1 MGARVNENPFA
12 QARILLCVSGGI
24 AAYKAAAL
32 TSTLV
37 QKGAI
42 VDVVLTDAAQQFIAP
57 LTFSALTGRTVYTS
71 LWDSPETIPHIRL
84 VRDARVALIAPATAD
99 IIAKLAQGVADD
111 LVTTALLAARIPIVL
126 APAMNDAMYS
136 NQATQ
141 SNLSALRDRGYEIV
155 EPERGFLAERE
166 SGIGRLAS
174 EDAILAVL
182 ETVLTR
188 TKSLAGKHVLITAGP
203 TREPIDPVR
212 FISNPSTGATGIA
225 LAREALLRGADV
237 TLVLGPTQLQAPSGV
252 RAIHVT
258 TAQEMHDAT
267 LAHIGDA
274 DLIIATAA
282 VSDWRPEKTHAQKVK
297 KDASETTLELAQNPD
312 ILASIASRKNS
323 AVVVGFAAE
332 TENHEAN
339 ARQKLLSKQL
349 DAIAVNDV
357 SGGRGFGL
365 QKNALTVLWGT
376 AGKREIASAAKE
388 VLAARLLDSIEHDV
402 IGS

>member
-1 MGARVNENPFA
+1 MNENPFA
-12 QARILLCVSGGI
+12 QARILLCVTGGV

-84 VRDARVALIAPATAD
+84 VRDARVALIAPASAD

-136 NQATQ
+136 NEATQ
-141 SNLSALRDRGYEIV
+141 SNLNALRDRGYEIV

-182 ETVLTR
+182 ETALTR

-225 LAREALLRGADV
+225 LAREAL
-237 TLVLGPTQLQAPSGV
+237 
-252 RAIHVT
+252 
-258 TAQEMHDAT
+258 
-267 LAHIGDA
+267 
-274 DLIIATAA
+274 
-282 VSDWRPEKTHAQKVK
+282 
-297 KDASETTLELAQNPD
+297 
-312 ILASIASRKNS
+312 
-323 AVVVGFAAE
+323 
-332 TENHEAN
+332 
-339 ARQKLLSKQL
+339 
-349 DAIAVNDV
+349 
-357 SGGRGFGL
+357 
-365 QKNALTVLWGT
+365 
-376 AGKREIASAAKE
+376 
-388 VLAARLLDSIEHDV
+388 
-402 IGS
+402 

>member
-1 MGARVNENPFA
+1 MSDNAFEK
-12 QARILLCVSGGI
+12 ARILLCVSGGI

-32 TSTLV
+32 TSTLI

-42 VDVVLTDAAQQFIAP
+42 VDVALTPSAQQFITP
-57 LTFSALTGRTVYTS
+57 LTFSALTGREVYTS
-71 LWDSPETIPHIRL
+71 LWESPETIPHIRL
-84 VRDARVALIAPATAD
+84 VREAQVALIAPATAE
-99 IIAKLAQGVADD
+99 IIAKLAQGRADD

-136 NQATQ
+136 NPATQ
-141 SNLSALRDRGYEIV
+141 ANVQTLRDRGYEVV
-155 EPERGFLAERE
+155 EPEHGFLAERE
-166 SGIGRLAS
+166 SGVGRLAS

-182 ETVLTR
+182 QTVLAR
-188 TKSLAGKHVLITAGP
+188 SQSLAGKQVLITAGP

-225 LAREALLRGADV
+225 LAREAALRGAEV
-237 TLVLGPTQLQAPSGV
+237 TLILGPTQLQAPHGV
-252 RAIHVT
+252 RVIQVT
-258 TAQEMHDAT
+258 TAQEMHDAA
-267 LAHIGDA
+267 LAHAKDA
-274 DLIIATAA
+274 DLVIATAA
-282 VSDWRPEKTHAQKVK
+282 VSDWRPQQTHAQKMK
-297 KDASETTLELAQNPD
+297 KGAGETTVSMTATPD
-312 ILASIASRKNS
+312 ILAEIASQKNS

-339 ARQKLLSKQL
+339 AREKLVRKKL

-357 SGGRGFGL
+357 SEGRGFGL
-365 QKNALTVLWGT
+365 QRNALTLLWGT
-376 AGKREIASAAKE
+376 SGKREIPLAAKE